1 MTERKGL
8 YLHNDS
14 LKAMVTD
21 MISVVFSFWT
31 STLDVIE
38 AALER
43 KGIPCVRIDGNVA
56 YGKRNAVLKT
66 FRENQAVRVA
76 LLTISCGAVG
86 SVHMRDKTMCKSAD

>member
-1 MTERKGL
+1 MIRRKGA
-8 YLHNDS
+8 YVPNNSTKSIVADIS
-14 LKAMVTD
+14 
-21 MISVVFSFWT
+21 SVVFSFWT

-56 YGKRNAVLKT
+56 HGKRNAVLKT
-66 FRENQAVRVA
+66 FRENQHVRVA

-86 SVHMRDKTMCKSAD
+86 